1 MTPDTGQDRQLQ
13 PGGSVALAIGALGVA
28 ASALVF
34 GILAPL
40 RGGIFNTA
48 LVTLL
53 LLLVPGYLAVGLL
66 QLQSR
71 LHSLPSLLGACI
83 ALGAG
88 LVVPFA
94 GFALAQGWALGDAA
108 LGLAGVELIALLSW
122 GGLERSKGFTDSAS
136 AFAGLRARR
145 ATEWLADATVFAAG
159 IGLAALVVQ
168 SIEPNMRSGDLW
180 YYLSYID
187 WMANEPGRNYVP
199 HTGDLEELNVR
210 LMSSGFLAFEAMITT
225 LVHDGGSSLEVFW
238 SWLPP
243 TLIPLAL
250 IAMYS
255 VACALGSGAATRIGL
270 VAIQL
275 VLVFATLGYLLD
287 RDTSGVRWPGSVLF
301 FRISQDKV
309 FLGYILAPLAA
320 RFGIEW
326 LRLGERRWLGAM
338 FIAGAGCVVTH
349 PLGLPFLAMLTLPYA
364 VATAVLAPSN
374 EPQRKRWLAVLA
386 IALTMAPLA
395 LWPLSQRTEEGAPNT
410 LADEAGFARREHLT
424 RDSLSIRSREN
435 NEFTAHSSLISHPL
449 ILGGIACGLGLG
461 IASRRRAD
469 ARYAFATML
478 APLVMLYT
486 PGIAPLAGKIVTPYL
501 LWRFTWLLPTALSIA
516 VGTTLVAAL
525 ARSAMG
531 VRMRA
536 AGPIGAGVALAA
548 FFAATSVPGDLQ
560 KSHETLESLLPA
572 PFDSTTAN
580 RLIGGIRE
588 TVPSNEVVL
597 LDPSLQV
604 LAISLAPGMQTAYWR
619 MGSNPDL
626 YWRVIDLFEARLL
639 ASRHLE
645 LMREYR
651 VQWIGVRKRTALI
664 NEVRRRTDIFTPAG
678 NVASIFLFRVDN
690 LSHAAASDDAIA
702 YWRAQAAKAPNA
714 ATLTELALALIG
726 EGENAE
732 AMKLLTRAIQ
742 LDPAHAPAYETVG
755 TLLLVGRDYGGAIE
769 QLGRAIELDA
779 DLQTASNNLAWV
791 LATCPAEEFRNAE
804 RALELASA
812 AIDIGIDAS
821 TLDTL
826 ATAQAATGAFDDAI
840 VSTRR
845 ALDIYESNGA
855 TRDHTEPLRQR
866 LQLYADRRPYIE
878 VED

>member
-1 MTPDTGQDRQLQ
+1 MTPDTGQDQQLQ
-13 PGGSVALAIGALGVA
+13 PGGRVALAIGALGVA

-94 GFALAQGWALGDAA
+94 GFALSQGWALDDAA
-108 LGLAGVELIALLSW
+108 GILTGLELTALLSW
-122 GGLERSKGFTDSAS
+122 VGLARSKGFSDSDS
-136 AFAGLRARR
+136 GFAGLRARG

-159 IGLAALVVQ
+159 IGLSTLFVQ
-168 SIEPNMRSGDLW
+168 SIEPDMRSGDLW
-180 YYLSYID
+180 YYVSYID

-199 HTGDLEELNVR
+199 HTGDPEELNIR

-225 LVHDGGSSLEVFW
+225 LVRDGGSSLEVFW
-238 SWLPP
+238 SWLPA

-309 FLGYILAPLAA
+309 FLSYILAPLAA

-326 LRLGERRWLGAM
+326 LRLGEWRCLGAM

-364 VATAVLAPSN
+364 VATALLAPSN
-374 EPQRKRWLAVLA
+374 GPSGKRWLAVMA

-395 LWPLSQRTEEGAPNT
+395 LWPLSQRSEEGAPNT

-424 RDSLSIRSREN
+424 RDSLSIRSRQK
-435 NEFTAHSSLISHPL
+435 NEFTAHPSLISHPL

-461 IASRRRAD
+461 IAARRRTD

-501 LWRFTWLLPTALSIA
+501 LWRFTWLLPIALSIA

-531 VRMRA
+531 NRMRA
-536 AGPIGAGVALAA
+536 AGPIGAGVVLSAFLAL
-548 FFAATSVPGDLQ
+548 TSVPGDLL
-560 KSHETLESLLPA
+560 KSHETLKSLLPA

-580 RLIGGIRE
+580 RLIGGIRDI
-588 TVPSNEVVL
+588 VPSDEVIL

-619 MGSNPDL
+619 MGSNPNL
-626 YWRVIDLFEARLL
+626 YWQVIDLFESRLL
-639 ASRHLE
+639 ARQHLE
-645 LMREYR
+645 LLRKYQ
-651 VQWIGVRKRTALI
+651 VQWIGVRKRATLI
-664 NEVRRRTDIFTPAG
+664 KEVRRRTDIFTPAG

-690 LSHAAASDDAIA
+690 LSHATTTEDPIA
-702 YWRAQAAKAPNA
+702 YWRARAAKAPSA
-714 ATLTELALALIG
+714 PTLTELALALAG
-726 EGENAE
+726 EGQNAE
-732 AMKLLTRAIQ
+732 AMKRLRRAIQ
-742 LDPAHAPAYETVG
+742 LDPAHAPAYESVG
-755 TLLLVGRDYGGAIE
+755 TLLLLERDYRGAIE
-769 QLGRAIELDA
+769 QLGRAVELDA
-779 DLQTASNNLAWV
+779 DLRTANNNLAWV
-791 LATCPAEEFRNAE
+791 LATCPVEEFRNAE
-804 RALELASA
+804 RALELANA
-812 AIDIGIDAS
+812 AIELGIDAG

-826 ATAQAATGAFDDAI
+826 ATAQAATGAFDEAI

-855 TRDHTEPLRQR
+855 SRGHTEPLRQR
-866 LQLYADRRPYIE
+866 LRLYAERRPYIE
-878 VED
+878 VEE